1 MGVDL
6 DTLARRY
13 ARGVREL
20 DVNVL
25 RAVLAAYRE
34 TEQVIVAEFE
44 RLDTQVRTL
53 REQGVDVDVETLME
67 LDEYRHLVDVVR
79 TAIAQ
84 YASTVDAIVKG
95 QAPQAL
101 TLAAQHTR
109 DAGIELAFQAHHPEA
124 FIAATAALDPES
136 PLLNVLRTRASE
148 AFAADEA
155 ERAVANARRAIL
167 TAVAA
172 GWHPTTAANLLR
184 EALATSAYRAQRIAR
199 TEILRA
205 YRAGTL
211 ELYRQSGVVKRWRWV
226 SSLSRRTCGACLAM
240 HGREFDVER
249 AVYDHPNGR
258 CVVVPITDAT
268 TGELARDTT
277 PDAWRW
283 FWEQPF
289 EVRDAMLGPA
299 LHEALRRGFVA
310 YDALAELQRT
320 PFGVSVRA
328 VPLKR
333 MWGLSVSELLKL
345 ARERNMLPRER
356 RLLLERAD
364 AIAGYLERVIGI
376 GVIRRR
382 SDLHGLGWNGE
393 IVWQDGPYIAAYDPR
408 RQRILVSP
416 QRLHADEPY
425 SVHVL
430 VHELLHAASATGRQ
444 GSSMD
449 AMAQEE
455 AWAEAYARLI
465 IRRLVRESPAF
476 RWVDIDIIERRWG
489 LHPYHSLVN
498 IIEEARELVRKDP
511 QEFYQRLAPVHG
523 SLRWNTMEDW
533 LAELYQGQ
541 ARERRVRQLRKLKE
555 TLELEFTIVRYLG
568 GEG

>member
-1 MGVDL
+1 MSVDL

-44 RLDTQVRTL
+44 RLDSQVRTL

-101 TLAAQHTR
+101 TLAAQHAR
-109 DAGIELAFQAHHPEA
+109 DAGVELAFQAHHPEA

-155 ERAVANARRAIL
+155 ERAVANARRALL

-172 GWHPTTAANLLR
+172 GWHPTTATKLLR

-211 ELYRQSGVVKRWRWV
+211 ELYRQSNVVKRWRWV
-226 SSLSRRTCGACLAM
+226 ASLSRRTCGACLAM

-277 PDAWRW
+277 PDAWQW
-283 FWEQPF
+283 FWEQPL

-299 LHEALRRGFVA
+299 LHEALRRGFVS
-310 YDALAELQRT
+310 YDRLAELKMT
-320 PFGVSVRA
+320 PFGVSVQA

-333 MWGLSVSELLKL
+333 MWGVPVSRLREL
-345 ARERNMLPRER
+345 ARERNMLPPER

-364 AIAGYLERVIGI
+364 AIAGYLERVIGV
-376 GVIRRR
+376 GVISRRA
-382 SDLHGLGWNGE
+382 DVHGLGWNGQIE
-393 IVWQDGPYIAAYDPR
+393 WRDGPYIAVYEPR
-408 RQRILVSP
+408 RQTIVVSP
-416 QRLHADEPY
+416 DRVRVDDPY

-430 VHELLHAASATGRQ
+430 VHELLHAASGTGRH
-444 GSSMD
+444 GFTMN

-455 AWAEAYARLI
+455 AWAEAYARAI
-465 IRRLVRESPAF
+465 VRRLVRDSSVF
-476 RWVDIDIIERRWG
+476 RWVDIAQIEKRYER
-489 LHPYHSLVN
+489 HPYHRLVV
-498 IIEEARELVRKDP
+498 IMEHARELVRKDP
-511 QEFYQRLAPVHG
+511 QEFYRQLAPGHG
-523 SLRWNTMEDW
+523 SLRWSTIGDW
-533 LAELYQGQ
+533 LAERYQGQ
-541 ARERRVRQLRKLKE
+541 ARERRMRELRKLKE

>member
-1 MGVDL
+1 MSADL

-20 DVNVL
+20 DINVL
-25 RAVLAAYRE
+25 RTVLAAYRE
-34 TEQVIVAEFE
+34 TEHVIVSEFQ
-44 RLDTQVRTL
+44 RLDARVREL
-53 REQGVDVDVETLME
+53 REQGVEVDVKTLME
-67 LDEYRHLVDVVR
+67 LDEYRRLVDVVR

-84 YASTVDAIVKG
+84 YASTVDAVVKG
-95 QAPQAL
+95 NAPQAL
-101 TLAAQHTR
+101 TLAAQHAR
-109 DAGIELAFQAHHPEA
+109 DAGIELTFQAHHPEA

-136 PLLNVLRTRASE
+136 PLLDVLRTRASE

-155 ERAVANARRAIL
+155 ERAVANARRALL

-172 GWHPTTAANLLR
+172 GWHPRTAAKLLR

-211 ELYRQSGVVKRWRWV
+211 ELYRQSSTVKRWRWV
-226 SSLSRRTCGACLAM
+226 ASLSRRTCAACLAM

-268 TGELARDTT
+268 TGEIARDTT
-277 PDAWRW
+277 PDGWQW

-289 EVRDAMLGPA
+289 DVRDAILGPA
-299 LHEALRRGFVA
+299 LHEALRRGFVS
-310 YDALAELQRT
+310 YDRLAELKRT
-320 PFGVSVRA
+320 PFGISVQA

-333 MWGLSVSELLKL
+333 MWGLSARRLLEL
-345 ARERNMLPRER
+345 ARERNGLPAER

-364 AIAGYLERVIGI
+364 AIAGYIERVIGI
-376 GVIRRR
+376 GVIARR
-382 SDLHGLGWNGE
+382 SDVHGLGWNGE
-393 IVWQDGPYIAAYDPR
+393 ISWADGPYIAVYEPR
-408 RQRILVSP
+408 RQTIVVSP
-416 QRLHADEPY
+416 ERVRADDSY

-430 VHELLHAASATGRQ
+430 VHELLHAASGTGRH
-444 GSSMD
+444 GFTMN

-455 AWAEAYARLI
+455 AWAEAYARVVV
-465 IRRLVRESPAF
+465 RRLVRDSPAF
-476 RWVDIDIIERRWG
+476 RWAELAEIERRWER
-489 LHPYHSLVN
+489 HPYHRLTV
-498 IIEEARELVRKDP
+498 IMEQARELVRKEP
-511 QEFYQRLAPVHG
+511 EEFYRQLAPVHG
-523 SLRWNTMEDW
+523 SLRWNTIEGW
-533 LAELYQGQ
+533 IAERYQGQ
-541 ARERRVRQLRKLKE
+541 ARERRMRELRKLKE
-555 TLELEFTIVRYLG
+555 ALKLEFTIVRYLG